1 MPETPIALAPMKA
14 SQISHAALV
23 SHRRKNG
30 NAQADLI
37 CTPEDVRATAR
48 HHNVEATILPG
59 LAHLLMLEPGWE
71 QVAKALEAWVRTL
84 D

>member
-30 NAQADLI
+30 NAQAAENSAA
-37 CTPEDVRATAR
+37 PR
-48 HHNVEATILPG
+48 
-59 LAHLLMLEPGWE
+59 
-71 QVAKALEAWVRTL
+71 
-84 D
+84 